1 MSSHAEGFAGG
12 HGIAVPPSTG
22 SPARP
27 GEKVEAKRR
36 WDTTSECAPA
46 MRMVWDHHL
55 SAAGV
60 KWALILYECFV
71 SLPGRLARLG
81 LDARLISEGNHSQ
94 PGGDCT

>member
-1 MSSHAEGFAGG
+1 MR
-12 HGIAVPPSTG
+12 AVRACPLPP
-22 SPARP
+22 
-27 GEKVEAKRR
+27 
-36 WDTTSECAPA
+36 
-46 MRMVWDHHL
+46 
-55 SAAGV
+55 AGV

>member
-1 MSSHAEGFAGG
+1 
-12 HGIAVPPSTG
+12 
-22 SPARP
+22 
-27 GEKVEAKRR
+27 
-36 WDTTSECAPA
+36 